1 MQLLLATS
9 NLHKILE
16 LKAILKPQFKEIDF
30 FSLKD
35 FPQYVS
41 PEETGSTFAE
51 NAELKATFAAKTLGM
66 YAIGDDSGLVVPAL
80 GGAPGIHSRR
90 YAGDGSSDKDNRDK
104 LIKNLRELAEEERS
118 GYFEC
123 ALSLASPT
131 GLIKTV
137 HGYCEGSLILEPRGR
152 GGFGYDSIFIKYD
165 YSKTMAELESEV
177 KNRISHRRKAID
189 KLLITLEAELSLI
202 TS

>member
-1 MQLLLATS
+1 MQLLLATT

-16 LKAILKPQFKEIDF
+16 LKSILKPQFKEIDF

-35 FPQYVS
+35 FPDYKA
-41 PEETGSTFAE
+41 PEESGSTFGE
-51 NAELKATFAAKTLGM
+51 NAEMKALLAAKALGM
-66 YAIGDDSGLVVPAL
+66 LTIADDSGLVVPAL
-80 GGAPGIHSRR
+80 GGDPGIRSHR
-90 YAGDGSSDKDNRDK
+90 YAGDDCTDKDNRDK
-104 LIKNLRELAEEERS
+104 LIEVLSGLADEERC

-123 ALSLASPT
+123 ALTLASPS
-131 GLIKTV
+131 GVVRTV

-152 GGFGYDSIFIKYD
+152 NGFGYDPIFIKYD
-165 YSKTMAELESEV
+165 YSKTMAELETEV

-189 KLLITLEAELSLI
+189 KLLLTLEAELSLT